1 MDTEWSDAWAVMS
14 DPVKFASRFNAAVPG
29 SHRAVTPDDIRALA
43 HCGLIG
49 RHGFFD
55 RTDMETVRGIL
66 QYEKVRNTRFERS
79 TGVYSQTILGEA
91 DGICET
97 EQYTDRVR
105 CQSANGAPVVK
116 RKAARF

>member
-14 DPVKFASRFNAAVPG
+14 DPVKFASRYNAAVPG
-29 SHRAVTPDDIRALA
+29 SHRAVTPDDIRVLA

-55 RTDMETVRGIL
+55 RTDLETVRGIL
-66 QYEKVRNTRFERS
+66 QYEKVRNIRFERS
-79 TGVYSQTILGEA
+79 ERVYGQMILGKA
-91 DGICET
+91 DGVCET
-97 EQYTDRVR
+97 EQNIDSVR
-105 CQSANGAPVVK
+105 CQSANGALVVK